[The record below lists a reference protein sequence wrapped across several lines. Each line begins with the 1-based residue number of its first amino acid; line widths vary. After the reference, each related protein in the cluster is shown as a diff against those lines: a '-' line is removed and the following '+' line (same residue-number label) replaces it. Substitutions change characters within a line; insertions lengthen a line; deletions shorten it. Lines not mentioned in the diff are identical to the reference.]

1 MLTLNYQFN
10 KYNNNFSNLKIKMS
24 NRNDYPQRSKN
35 PLSILQAA
43 QNSTILLRLKDG
55 TEYRGLLKEIDAYM
69 NLILENCTELLEG
82 TPVAKYNEIFIRGNN
97 LLFIKPDASQIT

>member
-1 MLTLNYQFN
+1 MSS
-10 KYNNNFSNLKIKMS
+10 KNNNQ
-24 NRNDYPQRSKN
+24 QRSKN
-35 PLSILQAA
+35 PLQILQ
-43 QNSTILLRLKDG
+43 NSQGSIILLRLKDG

-69 NLILENCTELLEG
+69 NMILEDATELLEG

>member
-1 MLTLNYQFN
+1 
-10 KYNNNFSNLKIKMS
+10 MS
-24 NRNDYPQRSKN
+24 NRNDSQQRSKA
-35 PLSILQAA
+35 PLNILQ
-43 QNSTILLRLKDG
+43 QSQGSIILLRLKDG

-69 NLILENCTELLEG
+69 NMILEDATELLES

>member
-1 MLTLNYQFN
+1 MQ
-10 KYNNNFSNLKIKMS
+10 
-24 NRNDYPQRSKN
+24 QRSKA
-35 PLSILQAA
+35 PLAILQNA
-43 QNSTILLRLKDG
+43 QNSIILLRLKDG

-69 NLILENCTELLEG
+69 NLILEDATEILES

>member
-1 MLTLNYQFN
+1 
-10 KYNNNFSNLKIKMS
+10 MS
-24 NRNDYPQRSKN
+24 NRNDNQQRSKS
-35 PLSILQAA
+35 PLNILQ
-43 QNSTILLRLKDG
+43 QSQGSIILLRLKDG

-69 NLILENCTELLEG
+69 NMILEDATELLES

>member
-1 MLTLNYQFN
+1 MSC
-10 KYNNNFSNLKIKMS
+10 KNNNQ
-24 NRNDYPQRSKN
+24 QRSKN
-35 PLSILQAA
+35 PLQILQ
-43 QNSTILLRLKDG
+43 NSQGSIILLRLKDG

-69 NLILENCTELLEG
+69 NMILEDATELLEG

>member
-1 MLTLNYQFN
+1 MSS
-10 KYNNNFSNLKIKMS
+10 KNNNL
-24 NRNDYPQRSKN
+24 QRSKN
-35 PLSILQAA
+35 PLQILQ
-43 QNSTILLRLKDG
+43 NSQGSIILLRLKDG

-69 NLILENCTELLEG
+69 NMILEDATELLEG

>member
-1 MLTLNYQFN
+1 
-10 KYNNNFSNLKIKMS
+10 MS
-24 NRNDYPQRSKN
+24 NRNDNLQRSKN
-35 PLSILQAA
+35 PLSILQSA
-43 QNSTILLRLKDG
+43 QNSIILLRLKDG

-69 NLILENCTELLEG
+69 NMILEDATELLEG